1 MYLSPNKGLNF
12 RDSIVY
18 LEIMNMKKFHL
29 FAASTLL
36 ALSVNAQEKAL
47 KQYGFGDNW
56 FIQGQVGGS
65 YTFSENSSKADLF
78 DVVTPHVALSVG
90 KHFSPIA
97 GARLQVGGWES
108 KTYLGEALD
117 KTYKNKYIQAN
128 ADALLNLTNLF
139 STYEGDKAFNLY
151 GILGLGYV
159 HTFADRDIKEADV
172 KTTNTIVP
180 RVGLQADFRLTESLS
195 LNVEATGNLMAD
207 RFNGIVG
214 GKNNDATLNLLAGL
228 TYRFTPGGF
237 QTVDVIDPSELS
249 AVNDKVNELQ
259 SQLRNKDRQIQEYKA
274 SVAGLERK
282 LAEKPAE
289 VVTKGESEVVLNA
302 VVVFRIGSAKL
313 EQNQDINIYN
323 AAKYLQ
329 DNKDVNVTVTGYAD
343 KSTGTAA
350 INQRLSEQRA
360 KAVADILIK
369 KYGIEA
375 NRITTEA
382 SGDRVQPFQ
391 IDSWNRVVI
400 FTAK

>member
-1 MYLSPNKGLNF
+1 M
-12 RDSIVY
+12 I
-18 LEIMNMKKFHL
+18 MKKFYL
-29 FAASTLL
+29 FAFSAVL
-36 ALSVNAQEKAL
+36 ALSANAQEKAL

-56 FIQGQVGGS
+56 FIQGQAGGS

-78 DVVTPHVALSVG
+78 DVVTPHVAVSVG
-90 KHFSPIA
+90 KHFSPTA

-108 KTYLGEALD
+108 KSYLGEVAD
-117 KTYKNKYIQAN
+117 KTYKYKYLQAN
-128 ADALLNLTNLF
+128 ADVLLNLTNLF
-139 STYEGDKAFNLY
+139 SKYEGDKAFNLY
-151 GILGLGYV
+151 GIMGLGYV
-159 HTFADRDIKEADV
+159 HTFADRDVKEAPI
-172 KTTNTIVP
+172 KTHNNIVP

-207 RFNGIVG
+207 RFNGNVG
-214 GKNNDATLNLLAGL
+214 GRSHDGTLNALLGL
-228 TYRFTPGGF
+228 TYRFTKGGF
-237 QTVDVIDPSELS
+237 QTVDVIDPSELT
-249 AVNDKVNELQ
+249 ALNDKVNEQQ

-274 SVAGLERK
+274 SIAGLERQ
-282 LAEKPAE
+282 LAEKPVE
-289 VVTKGESEVVLNA
+289 VVTKGESEVILNA

-329 DNKDVNVTVTGYAD
+329 ENKDVNVTVTGYAD

-360 KAVADILIK
+360 KAVADVLVN
-369 KYGIEA
+369 KYGIERS
-375 NRITTEA
+375 RITTEA
-382 SGDRVQPFQ
+382 SGDKVQPFQ